1 MSSNLQIHG
10 GKVSV
15 MHGWYGL
22 SALGFMIDFSGKVRL
37 PSVVVWIPIKSHDF
51 SIAEFLQFFPKV
63 SDSFN
68 KQMEGK
74 SNKKLIIFWAKTFQ
88 GFKVIVWFHLQK
100 KKEVTFLVF
109 LDLLRACCWL
119 RTIESTSCQRQLRS
133 YAMPTNAFWPKLQL
147 FFVRKVKRGDYQ
159 FSKLPSFWGSTNS
172 HRSVGFVV
180 MTTSRLM
187 MLCLPTR
194 GYDTSGDGVIS
205 IKAPDVLVWRNPPCV
220 SVVQV
225 SSFNFSVWLR
235 MIHFQAFQFST
246 LVFFW
251 KVPGSSATM
260 LMYFLIEIHH
270 FFLLNHDSS
279 KNSETEWNLFRFYPH
294 AWNCPSDQGAVS
306 NVPWQCIYALDYPW
320 SRGQCL
326 VSSCYP

>member
-109 LDLLRACCWL
+109 LDLLRAWGWL
-119 RTIESTSCQRQLRS
+119 RTIESTSCQRQLWS

-147 FFVRKVKRGDYQ
+147 FFVRFRWKEEIT
-159 FSKLPSFWGSTNS
+159 SFPNYPVFGVAQIVTDLWDLW
-172 HRSVGFVV
+172 
-180 MTTSRLM
+180 TTSRL

>member
-147 FFVRKVKRGDYQ
+147 FFVRFRWKEEITSFPNYPVFGVAQIVTDLWDLWSWPLPGWWCYVFQLEAMIPVEMASSQLRRRM
-159 FSKLPSFWGSTNS
+159 FWCEETHPAFLWSKWARLILVFGWGW
-172 HRSVGFVV
+172 FIFK
-180 MTTSRLM
+180 L
-187 MLCLPTR
+187 
-194 GYDTSGDGVIS
+194 
-205 IKAPDVLVWRNPPCV
+205 
-220 SVVQV
+220 
-225 SSFNFSVWLR
+225 FNFRLSFFFGRYLDHQQRCWCIFWLKYTIFFYSI
-235 MIHFQAFQFST
+235 MTVAKTVKLNETYFDFT
-246 LVFFW
+246 LM
-251 KVPGSSATM
+251 PGIAPVTKE
-260 LMYFLIEIHH
+260 LYQMYLGNASMHWTTH
-270 FFLLNHDSS
+270 GVAD
-279 KNSETEWNLFRFYPH
+279 
-294 AWNCPSDQGAVS
+294 
-306 NVPWQCIYALDYPW
+306 NV
-320 SRGQCL
+320 
-326 VSSCYP
+326 